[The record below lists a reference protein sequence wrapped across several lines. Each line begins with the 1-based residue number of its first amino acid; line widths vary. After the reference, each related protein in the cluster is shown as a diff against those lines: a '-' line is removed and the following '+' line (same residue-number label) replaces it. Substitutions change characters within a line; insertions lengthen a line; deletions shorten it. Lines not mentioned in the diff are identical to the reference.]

1 MVKYPDQQSMIEV
14 NRFLVEKDEERVK
27 NYVTRHEW
35 KMEKN
40 PGGYWIEIVRNGKGP
55 VLINGSMVIVDYKE
69 SLLDGTL
76 CYSSGGGNLK
86 TFRLG
91 YGEWT
96 RGVDE
101 GLKGKHVGDSIR
113 LIILPTMTYGL
124 PGDGNKIPARSVV
137 VYELAIK
144 AQQSASSR

>member
-69 SLLDGTL
+69 SLLD
-76 CYSSGGGNLK
+76 K
-86 TFRLG
+86 
-91 YGEWT
+91 
-96 RGVDE
+96 
-101 GLKGKHVGDSIR
+101 K
-113 LIILPTMTYGL
+113 
-124 PGDGNKIPARSVV
+124 
-137 VYELAIK
+137 
-144 AQQSASSR
+144 